1 MANADGSPDLLLS
14 EQPAAPG
21 PAQLSN
27 VTVTGPS
34 GLVGVWGVYAAGT
47 NTKVLFPDS
56 IMSIDYQTESRVST
70 YLQEKGAFASY
81 NKVVVPFE
89 AHVRMTK
96 TRLNK
101 RQPTNPTNNDDQSPD
116 DIGDFLDKCEA
127 AKASLDLYDVITP
140 DSHYLSV
147 TITRLSIKRDE
158 KNGAAMVTVDMGF
171 EQVRVAKAATGFAN
185 TAAVSGAD
193 PVNNGS
199 VQAAPAPK
207 SPTYRGNAPPTPQTG
222 AQSVLAPASAAGAPS
237 GGRGTLPIDF
247 GNPGGGWN

>member
-14 EQPAAPG
+14 EQPAATPTQ
-21 PAQLSN
+21 QLDS
-27 VTVTGPS
+27 VTTTGPS
-34 GLVGVWGVYAAGT
+34 GLVGVWGVYATGT

-56 IMSIDYQTESRVST
+56 IVSIEYQTESRVST
-70 YLQEKGAFASY
+70 YPQEQGAFTSY

-89 AHVRMTK
+89 SHVRMTK
-96 TRLNK
+96 MRLNK
-101 RQPTNPTNNDDQSPD
+101 QQVQTSPDDQSPD

-127 AKASLDLYDVITP
+127 AKASLDLYDIITP
-140 DSHYLSV
+140 DATYKSV

-158 KNGAAMVTVDMGF
+158 RNGAAMVTVDMGF
-171 EQVRVAKAATGFAN
+171 QQVRVSKASAGFSS
-185 TAAVSGAD
+185 TAAVSGQD

-199 VQAAPAPK
+199 VQATPAPTT
-207 SPTYRGNAPPTPQTG
+207 PTYRGNAPATPQTG

-237 GGRGTLPIDF
+237 TGGTLPIDF